1 MGKCKYCG
9 QKTGLLSSKHK
20 ECEVKYLTGKT
31 EIAQLIESTIIET
44 ADFQNL
50 KSDVERLAH
59 EYFVKNEEI
68 DSIYTIGFD
77 NSIEKFLEDGILST
91 EEEEN
96 VGEFKEKLDL
106 SQDVLDKNGSLQ
118 KVMKASILRDLTEGN
133 IPEPKINIQGHLP
146 FNFQKAEKLVWVFQN
161 VEFYE
166 QRTRTQ
172 YQGGYSGASIRVA
185 KGLYYRTGSF
195 RGNPVRIEEMKYIDT
210 GIFAVTNKHLYFA
223 SSSKNFRTPFNKIIT
238 IDPYEDGIGLQK
250 DGATAKPQVFKNIDG
265 WFTYNAISN
274 LNQ

>member
-9 QKTGLLSSKHK
+9 QKTGFLSSKHK
-20 ECEVKYLTGKT
+20 ECEEKYFNGKK
-31 EIAQLIESTIIET
+31 EIAQLIETTIVDT
-44 ADFQNL
+44 ADFLNL
-50 KSDVERLAH
+50 KTNVEILAN
-59 EYFVKNEEI
+59 EYFIKDEEI
-68 DSIYTIGFD
+68 NSIYTIGFD
-77 NSIEKFLEDGILST
+77 NAIEIFLEDGILST
-91 EEEEN
+91 DEEEN
-96 VGEFKEKLDL
+96 VGKFREKLGL
-106 SQDVLDKNGSLQ
+106 PQEVLDKNGSLQ
-118 KVMKASILRDLTEGN
+118 KVFKASILRELTEGN

-146 FNFQKAEKLVWVFQN
+146 INFQKTEKLVWLFHD

-166 QRTRTQ
+166 LRTRTQ

-195 RGNPVRIEEMKYIDT
+195 RGHPVKIEEMKYIDT
-210 GIFAVTNKHLYFA
+210 GLFALTNKHVYFA
-223 SSSKNFRTPFNKIIT
+223 SSSKNFRTPYNKIIT
-238 IDPYEDGIGLQK
+238 IDPYEDGIGIQK